1 MKSTTVRFADP
12 VYQDLESASRLT
24 GLPINSIVTV
34 ACLEWL
40 RRNVTAGQP
49 VPPIPSLAAY
59 RARHLRGREWQAAMQ
74 LARVAPQPETAAGPL
89 WVFTTAVQDALA
101 RAREAAERTR
111 RPWIGTSHLLQGL
124 AEVTEGRAAQALARL
139 AVDAVALAAGEA
151 EEAAEQPG
159 RLLPTRQVR
168 RVMRRAQDVADR
180 EGAAQIGTD
189 HLLLALVLERD
200 NRVAEALS
208 AAGVTEGALR
218 DALAETPPE
227 E

>member
-12 VYQDLESASRLT
+12 VYADLESASRLT

-40 RRNVTAGQP
+40 RRNVTAGQTP
-49 VPPIPSLAAY
+49 LPIQSLATY
-59 RARHLRGREWQAAMQ
+59 RARHLRGREWTAMQ
-74 LARVAPQPETAAGPL
+74 LARVAPQPETVTGPL
-89 WVFTTAVQDALA
+89 WVFTVAAQDALA
-101 RAREAAERTR
+101 RAREAAERAR

-124 AEVTEGRAAQALARL
+124 AEVTEGRAAQALGRL
-139 AVDAVALAAGEA
+139 SVDAVALAGAET

-168 RVMRRAQDVADR
+168 RVLRRAQDEA

-189 HLLLALVLERD
+189 HLLLALVLDGD
-200 NRVAEALS
+200 NRVAEALL
-208 AAGVTEGALR
+208 AAGVTADALR
-218 DALAETPPE
+218 DALAQAPSE